1 MIIMIKSEFM
11 AAVNQVCSERGI
23 DPEVVFETLKHA
35 MLAAYRKDYR
45 EAENLEVKIDKENGA
60 VTILREGEDITPP
73 GFGRIA
79 AQTAKQ
85 VILQGVREAEKEAIL
100 DEFQSKV
107 GTVISGML
115 QRREGRDWVVDLG
128 RTVGL
133 LPSSEQVFSEGYR
146 NNQRLR
152 FFVKEIRQV
161 GNKQQII
168 VSRSDPELVRGLFE
182 LEIPEV
188 NLGAVEVKA
197 IAREAGQRSKVAVA
211 SAQEGVD
218 PVGSCVG
225 QRGVRVQAV
234 TDELSGE
241 RIDVILWNE
250 DPAKF
255 VSAALSPAEVA
266 QIKIDEEEKTALV
279 KVPDDQISLAIGKEG
294 QNARL
299 AAKLTG
305 YRIDIHGVS
314 EKPISPK
321 DETAKVPEKVISR
334 LKKAGVSWE
343 EAKKMSADQ
352 LLSLP
357 GVGKK
362 TVEEIEKL
370 ASQQEKES
378 SSTNGL

>member
-35 MLAAYRKDYR
+35 MLAAYRKDYG

-128 RTVGL
+128 RTVGV
-133 LPSSEQVFSEGYR
+133 LPPSEQVFSEGYR

>member
-1 MIIMIKSEFM
+1 MIKSEFM

-35 MLAAYRKDYR
+35 MLAAYRKDYG

>member
-1 MIIMIKSEFM
+1 MIKSEFM

-35 MLAAYRKDYR
+35 MLAAYRKDYG

-128 RTVGL
+128 RTVGV
-133 LPSSEQVFSEGYR
+133 LPPSEQVFSEGYR